1 MHLLHVFGIA
11 GALTGRIGRRDSRT
25 DSRGAIGRC
34 PDGNGAQFEDSRGIA
49 RRAVASIML
58 FSGTSVRSSSH
69 SSQLKSFLPSS
80 PDSLPAGL
88 LGGKPDAVRSRASN
102 AGLHIVGPSLRV
114 ARNPLR
120 LALLEA
126 RNVPSASPT
135 AAAAP
140 L

>member
-11 GALTGRIGRRDSRT
+11 GALTGRIGHRDSRT

-34 PDGNGAQFEDSRGIA
+34 PKGNSAQFEDSGGIA
-49 RRAVASIML
+49 RRAVASLML

-69 SSQLKSFLPSS
+69 SSQPKSFLPSS
-80 PDSLPAGL
+80 PDWLPAGL
-88 LGGKPDAVRSRASN
+88 QGGKPDAVRSLASN
-102 AGLHIVGPSLRV
+102 AGLHILGPS
-114 ARNPLR
+114 
-120 LALLEA
+120 LLEA